1 MLEKPI
7 DPTNWVDD
15 HGDVLY
21 RFALLRVRDPHI
33 AEDLVQETLIS
44 ALEGLSRYKGGSSI
58 QTWLVGILKHK
69 IYDYFRKNAREISTA
84 ELSKLTDE
92 TEEEAVDRIQ
102 RSRGKGRQWGEDPH
116 NLMENKEFWDVFT
129 HCLDGLTPAFRQAF
143 SLRELD
149 GLKTDEICKIL
160 GITPTNLW
168 VILHRARLRLRN
180 CLDASWFGA

>member
-1 MLEKPI
+1 MTDKPI
-7 DPTNWVDD
+7 DPSTWVDD

-44 ALEGLSRYKGGSSI
+44 ALEGLGRYKGGSSI

-92 TEEEAVDRIQ
+92 TEEEAVNRIQ
-102 RSRGKGRQWGEDPH
+102 RSQGNGGRWGENPH
-116 NLMENKEFWDVFT
+116 NLMENKEFWGAFT
-129 HCLDGLTPAFRQAF
+129 RCLDGLTPAFRRAF

-168 VILHRARLRLRN
+168 VILHRARSRLRD